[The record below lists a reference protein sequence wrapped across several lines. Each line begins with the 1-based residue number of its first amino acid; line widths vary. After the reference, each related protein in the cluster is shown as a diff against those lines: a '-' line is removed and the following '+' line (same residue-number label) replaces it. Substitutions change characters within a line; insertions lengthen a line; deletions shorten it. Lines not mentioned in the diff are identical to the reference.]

1 MNTKQILQKVQKL
14 VPPTLL
20 YQVQEIHASIIYWWI
35 LGRGSKPL
43 AFSQK
48 SAMVFSPHQDDETF
62 GCGGMIALKREH
74 GIRVVVVFLTDGQG
88 SNATDPQIV
97 EIRKKEALEALK
109 ILGVEPA
116 EIHFLEKPD
125 GTLKDL
131 PATQRQQTIE
141 QLAELIKFYKPEEV
155 YVPHRKDCHKDHE
168 ATYELVKEA
177 ISDDKTRSVYAQ
189 AGIEVEV
196 LQYHI
201 WLLWRAPLFIML
213 KLKDIATAYRLS
225 IESVQD
231 KKNRAI
237 RSYYSQIGGLPRG
250 FVKRFLGPDEI
261 FFKVEEYHSL
271 PATKLPV
278 LNLGVLGVLA
288 VFLR

>member
-14 VPPTLL
+14 VPSTWL
-20 YQVQEIHASIIYWWI
+20 YQLQDIHSSVLFRWI
-35 LGRGSKPL
+35 LHRGSKPL

-74 GIRVVVVFLTDGQG
+74 GIPVAVVFLTDGQG
-88 SNATDPQIV
+88 SGGSEPQMKDKIV
-97 EIRKKEALEALK
+97 EVRKLEAVQALK

-125 GTLKDL
+125 GTLQDL
-131 PATQRQQTIE
+131 QPRQRRQTIE
-141 QLAELIKFYKPEEV
+141 QLAELINFYKPEEV

-177 ISDDKTRSVYAQ
+177 MCDEKTRRVYAH
-189 AGIEVEV
+189 AGIEVEL
-196 LQYHI
+196 LQYPI

-213 KLKDIATAYRLS
+213 KLQDIATANRLS

-237 RSYYSQIGGLPRG
+237 ASYCSQLESLPSG
-250 FVKRFLGPDEI
+250 FVKRFLGVYEI
-261 FFKVEEYHSL
+261 FFKES
-271 PATKLPV
+271 
-278 LNLGVLGVLA
+278 
-288 VFLR
+288 